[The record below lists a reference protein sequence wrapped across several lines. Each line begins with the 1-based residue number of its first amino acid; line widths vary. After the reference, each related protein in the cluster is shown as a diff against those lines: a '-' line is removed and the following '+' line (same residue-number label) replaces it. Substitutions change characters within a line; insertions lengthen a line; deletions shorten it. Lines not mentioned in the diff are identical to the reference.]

1 MDFST
6 ADGLLQYYASAGTRT
21 GLILK
26 LRPPP
31 TLPLLQLQLQFI
43 TCTNGVTI

>member
-1 MDFST
+1 MDFSG
-6 ADGLLQYYASAGTRT
+6 ADGLLRHKASAGTET

-31 TLPLLQLQLQFI
+31 ILTEGFSLEFP
-43 TCTNGVTI
+43 CA